1 MTVDISGFGL
11 RVNLIASNT
20 LPIGVNLTQFADDSD
35 PLDIPSIQIADSA
48 MGLNGDLITWSKANP
63 IKATLNLIAAG
74 EDDTIMALIFEA
86 NRVGRGK
93 TGARDIIT
101 MTVMYPDNRFI
112 TLTKGVITDG
122 MPGNAVASAGRLK
135 SKAYLFSFENK
146 IGAGA

>member
-11 RVNLIASNT
+11 RINLIASNT
-20 LPIGVNLTQFADDSD
+20 LPIGVNLMQFADDSD

-63 IKATLNLIAAG
+63 IKATLNLIAGG

-101 MTVMYPDNRFI
+101 MTVMYPDRRFI
-112 TLTKGVITDG
+112 TLIKGVITDG

-135 SKAYLFSFENK
+135 SKAYSLSFENK
-146 IGAGA
+146 IGIGA